1 MRISRRAAAATAV
14 LVTSALALT
23 ACGSPTGS
31 GGSDSAS
38 GKVEGQVTF
47 QTWNLKAN
55 FKDYFEGIIG
65 DFEQKYPDAK
75 VKWVDQPA
83 EGYPEKLS
91 ADAAGGTLPDVVN
104 VSPDLAYPLAKAG

>member
-23 ACGSPTGS
+23 ACGPSGGS

-55 FKDYFEGIIG
+55 FKNTSTGSSRTSRRNIRT
-65 DFEQKYPDAK
+65 PR
-75 VKWVDQPA
+75 
-83 EGYPEKLS
+83 
-91 ADAAGGTLPDVVN
+91 
-104 VSPDLAYPLAKAG
+104 